1 LGDIIEAWPD
11 TDRRP
16 TLCAACPARL
26 PTDALTGLVDRS
38 AFRAKLEAA
47 LAEWKPDTAAP
58 AVLLVDLDRFKAVND
73 SLGHPAGDALLRIA
87 AKRLRAAVR
96 GTDVAARLGG
106 DEFAVLL
113 AAPVTPEVAA
123 MVAAR
128 LVDMLAR
135 PYLVQGRAANV
146 GASVGLA
153 FAEPDCTTVDALIG
167 RADMA
172 MYQAK
177 ANGRGC
183 VGFFSPALQQRAE
196 LRRQMEQ
203 ELRAALPFGQL
214 ELFYQPQYDLKI
226 GQLSGF
232 EALLRWRHPLRGLV
246 PPDVFIPLSEEIRL
260 ISTMGEWVLRTACA
274 EAARWPGTMT
284 VAVNVAAQQFESGQ
298 LVSIVKAA
306 LEGAGL
312 PGSRLELEIT
322 ESALLRDSGG
332 IVTKQL
338 IALKAMG
345 VAISLDDFGTGY
357 SSLSQLR
364 SFPFDRVKIDRS
376 FVNDDAVVR
385 AIAAMGNSMGIRTT
399 AEGVETAMQLD
410 NLRREGCDDVQG
422 YLLGRPLPA
431 SAIPDTIARL
441 AVGAPILP
449 ENA

>member
-1 LGDIIEAWPD
+1 M
-11 TDRRP
+11 
-16 TLCAACPARL
+16 
-26 PTDALTGLVDRS
+26 PTDALTGLVNRS
-38 AFRAKLEAA
+38 AFHARLEAA
-47 LAEWKPDTAAP
+47 LADWKQDTSGP
-58 AVLLVDLDRFKAVND
+58 AVLMVDLDRFKAVND

-113 AAPVTPEVAA
+113 AAPVAPEVAA
-123 MVAAR
+123 MVAER
-128 LVDMLAR
+128 LVDLLAR
-135 PYLVQGRAANV
+135 PYLVQGQAANV

-172 MYQAK
+172 LYQAK
-177 ANGRGC
+177 GNGRGR
-183 VGFFSPALQQRAE
+183 VGLFSPTLQQRAD
-196 LRRQMEQ
+196 LRRQTEQ
-203 ELRAALPFGQL
+203 DLRAALMLGQL

-246 PPDVFIPLSEEIRL
+246 PPADFIPLAEEIRL
-260 ISTMGEWVLRTACA
+260 ISTLGEWVLRTACA

-284 VAVNVAAQQFESGQ
+284 VAVNVAAQQFECGR
-298 LVSIVKAA
+298 LVSIVEAA

-312 PGSRLELEIT
+312 PGPRLELEIT
-322 ESALLRDSGG
+322 ESALLKDPRG
-332 IVTKQL
+332 IVTAQL
-338 IALKAMG
+338 TTLKAMG
-345 VAISLDDFGTGY
+345 VLISLDDFGTGY

-364 SFPFDRVKIDRS
+364 SFPFDRLKIDRS

-385 AIAAMGNSMGIRTT
+385 AIAAMGSSMGIRTT
-399 AEGVETAMQLD
+399 AEGVETAAQL
-410 NLRREGCDDVQG
+410 NSLRREGCDEVQG

-431 SAIPDTIARL
+431 SAIPQTIARL
-441 AVGAPILP
+441 VVGAPLLQETP
-449 ENA
+449 